1 MLQVFVHH
9 ILKFWKFKYCKE
21 VLGNPIT
28 TMFLYL
34 TFIYLYLVVLT
45 QHTLPVISIMA
56 VWQFVHLGTR
66 MYGYMLLAFKKFCLN
81 IFRKIQKQYDANK
94 NHVNV
99 IMVPFL
105 VYINQFLP
113 FLISVSSKVV
123 TSKTLFL
130 QKI

>member
-1 MLQVFVHH
+1 M
-9 ILKFWKFKYCKE
+9 LKFWKAKCCKE
-21 VLGNPIT
+21 VIGNPIT

-34 TFIYLYLVVLT
+34 TFRYVYFVVLA
-45 QHTLPVISIMA
+45 QHILPVISITA
-56 VWQFVHLGTR
+56 VWKIVHLGTR
-66 MYGYMLLAFKKFCLN
+66 LYGYMLLAFKKVYVN
-81 IFRKIQKQYDANK
+81 ISRKIQKQYGANK
-94 NHVNV
+94 NHVSF